1 MTCHRPPANR
11 PLSGES
17 DAQMYLKAICFVGM
31 LASCGPGSRPIARS
45 TMDRPTPSPNR
56 RCQPRM
62 RFFDLG
68 PGVAAR
74 YRVWICGRYKTGRN
88 RAVPFTYE
96 LRIGAQRTPAT
107 PTPWEDLEG
116 LVGLGLEGHLA
127 SRPTIGDEVCV
138 VFLGNELCSMT
149 ITATDLAD
157 LPAAPD

>member
-1 MTCHRPPANR
+1 
-11 PLSGES
+11 
-17 DAQMYLKAICFVGM
+17 
-31 LASCGPGSRPIARS
+31 
-45 TMDRPTPSPNR
+45 
-56 RCQPRM
+56 M

-74 YRVWICGRYKTGRN
+74 YRVWICGRYTTGRN